1 MTTLS
6 QWEKHYEK
14 LASYFAGA
22 TKDIEQIPTSA
33 RQAELRANRLE
44 HLSATLMKMHVA
56 LSFICELREEKEKE
70 DSDTCAAV

>member
-56 LSFICELREEKEKE
+56 LSFICELREEKE
-70 DSDTCAAV
+70 DSDTQTEV